1 MLLTLLHKTGWA
13 QGPLKHDCLSWT
25 VKNSL
30 IVKTPENKEIRPLR
44 QKLRMP
50 LCWNSVLDLDLQH
63 CVQKS
68 GLPCSLTYHKGGHIY
83 FVFYSCHVHRWVG
96 HLSKPD
102 SPSKHLND
110 PWGTCTDNQKDR
122 ERLIWRHI
130 CWYCQRGEVHTGSL
144 DLSGIQ
150 TGNVGLETLIKKIHL
165 CGINRCICTWHSI
178 LGKLKVITPTPI
190 LNSTIQ
196 FYLMTHIICVICKK
210 EINNPASKLLF
221 W

>member
-102 SPSKHLND
+102 SPSSKTSEWPLRHVHRYSKGQRKINMETHMLILPKRRSSYWKFGPEWYSD
-110 PWGTCTDNQKDR
+110 WECGTGDTN
-122 ERLIWRHI
+122 
-130 CWYCQRGEVHTGSL
+130 
-144 DLSGIQ
+144 
-150 TGNVGLETLIKKIHL
+150 
-165 CGINRCICTWHSI
+165 
-178 LGKLKVITPTPI
+178 
-190 LNSTIQ
+190 
-196 FYLMTHIICVICKK
+196 
-210 EINNPASKLLF
+210 
-221 W
+221 